1 MCVCVCVG
9 YSPGTVSG
17 VISEL
22 PSGGA
27 LSPTTLG
34 SWAWGGGGYTG
45 LGEGSWRSFFGT
57 RERKDGVG
65 RRKGMREK
73 EKGC

>member
-1 MCVCVCVG
+1 M
-9 YSPGTVSG
+9 
-17 VISEL
+17 SEL

-34 SWAWGGGGYTG
+34 SWAWGGGGYAG

-57 RERKDGVG
+57 GEREDGVG
-65 RRKGMREK
+65 RRRGRREGGWCGK
-73 EKGC
+73 EEGEKRGRMV